1 MADFMYS
8 SIKYMNFVKF
18 RTIVTQLL
26 HIYVDIMKSRCYN
39 RKIWRSIL
47 IRTDAEMQGA
57 FYIVTMSGGIFL

>member
-8 SIKYMNFVKF
+8 SIKYMNF
-18 RTIVTQLL
+18 L

-39 RKIWRSIL
+39 LKIWRSIL

-57 FYIVTMSGGIFL
+57 FCIVTMSGGIFL

>member
-8 SIKYMNFVKF
+8 SIKYMIFVNF
-18 RTIVTQLL
+18 RTIVTYLL

-39 RKIWRSIL
+39 FKIWRSIL